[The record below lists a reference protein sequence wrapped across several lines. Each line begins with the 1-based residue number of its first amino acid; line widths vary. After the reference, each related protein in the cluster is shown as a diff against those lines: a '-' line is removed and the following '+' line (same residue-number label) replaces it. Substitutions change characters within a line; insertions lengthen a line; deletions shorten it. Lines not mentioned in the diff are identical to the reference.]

1 MRPPHFRQS
10 RRDLLLKRPQDQERP
25 ERKWGAQVTSSAC
38 VKRVSSTA
46 WKATTP
52 FLICLPYLDLEHP
65 MAAVSRAAELRFS
78 A

>member
-1 MRPPHFRQS
+1 M
-10 RRDLLLKRPQDQERP
+10 
-25 ERKWGAQVTSSAC
+25 TSSAC
-38 VKRVSSTA
+38 VKRASSTA

>member
-1 MRPPHFRQS
+1 MRPPHLRQS
-10 RRDLLLKRPQDQERP
+10 RRDLLLKRPQDQER
-25 ERKWGAQVTSSAC
+25 KYGAQVSSSAC

-52 FLICLPYLDLEHP
+52 FLICLPYLEYP
-65 MAAVSRAAELRFS
+65 MVAVSRAEELRFS